1 MTSLQ
6 LIKSDKMQPTI
17 GDGLPIDISRLI
29 ETRLLLQANSGAGKS
44 WALRRI
50 LEQTHGTVQHLVIDP
65 EGEFASLREKFD
77 YVLAARSGG
86 DTAADPRT
94 AKLLAERLLEL
105 GVSAILDIYELKPHE
120 RVRFVRLFIDALVD
134 APKALWHPVL
144 VVIDEAHVYCPEK
157 GEAESADAVKGLCTR
172 GRKRGFCALL
182 ATQRLSKLHK
192 DAAAEC
198 NNKLIGRSAL
208 DIDMK
213 RAADELGIS
222 DRDTR
227 LKIRDLP
234 DGAFFAFGPALCR
247 EVRTVKVGPVQTSH
261 PKAGAHLAAVVPP
274 PTEKVK
280 LVLSKLADLPAEAEA
295 REKTVEDLKRD
306 NANLRRKLTEAEK
319 GIPAPNPEAIE
330 AAYQRGRREGMQ
342 TILKELE
349 PESELNRLA
358 GVADSL
364 QLGITQIRTRR
375 TFLETQV
382 ESVPVKYPKQAERMY
397 PPSPSKPAPQPRREP
412 TVKAHSNGHSQRLPI
427 GEQKTLTALIQYPEG
442 LRREQL
448 TVLTGYKRSSRDAY
462 IARLKEKGLCES
474 QADKV
479 LATSE
484 GLEALPDAEPLP
496 SGAELQEYWL
506 GRLPQ
511 GEKAVLECLID
522 AYPKPVARTVLDEVT
537 GYKRSSRDAYL
548 ARLAAKELVSDAGR
562 GEVKASDDLFE

>member
-1 MTSLQ
+1 M
-6 LIKSDKMQPTI
+6 KPTI
-17 GDGLPIDISRLI
+17 GEDLTIDVSRLI

-144 VVIDEAHVYCPEK
+144 VVIDEAHCYCPEK

-222 DRDTR
+222 DRETR

-234 DGAFFAFGPALCR
+234 DGTFFAFGPALCR

-280 LVLSKLADLPAEAEA
+280 SVLSKLADLPAEAEA
-295 REKTVEDLKRD
+295 REKTVDDLKRD
-306 NANLRRKLTEAEK
+306 NANLRRELTKAEK
-319 GIPAPNPEAIE
+319 GIPVADPAVVD
-330 AAYQRGRREGMQ
+330 AAFERGRRAGMQ
-342 TILKELE
+342 KILSELE
-349 PESELNRLA
+349 PESELNRLE

-364 QLGITQIRTRR
+364 QRSLAQIHTRR
-375 TFLETQV
+375 KFLETQV
-382 ESVPVKYPKQAERMY
+382 ESLPAKYPKQPERIY
-397 PPSPSKPAPQPRREP
+397 PPSPSKPTPQPRKEA
-412 TVKAHSNGHSQRLPI
+412 TVKAHTNGHQRLPI

-462 IARLKEKGLCES
+462 IARLKEKGFCEG
-474 QADKV
+474 QGDKV
-479 LATSE
+479 LATDD
-484 GLEALPDAEPLP
+484 GILALPDAEALP
-496 SGAELQEYWL
+496 TGADLQDYWL
-506 GRLPQ
+506 GRLPL
-511 GEKAVLECLID
+511 GEKAVLECLIE
-522 AYPKPVARTVLDEVT
+522 AYPKPVARTILDEIT

-548 ARLAAKELVSDAGR
+548 ARLSAKELVSDSGR

>member
-1 MTSLQ
+1 M
-6 LIKSDKMQPTI
+6 PTI
-17 GDGLPIDISRLI
+17 GDGLSIDISRLI

-234 DGAFFAFGPALCR
+234 DGTFFAFGPALCR

-280 LVLSKLADLPAEAEA
+280 SVLSKLADLPAEAEA
-295 REKTVEDLKRD
+295 REKTVDDLKRD

-319 GIPAPNPEAIE
+319 AIPIPDQIE
-330 AAYQRGRREGMQ
+330 VDAAFGRGRKEGMQ
-342 TILKELE
+342 TVMNLLEREADVIELHE
-349 PESELNRLA
+349 
-358 GVADSL
+358 
-364 QLGITQIRTRR
+364 QIKKLDTAFNAIRSRR
-375 TFLETQV
+375 TFIETQV
-382 ESVPVKYPKQAERMY
+382 ESSLKSTPQRGLTKPLPREAGTVAGRKEVKYR
-397 PPSPSKPAPQPRREP
+397 PPTAS
-412 TVKAHSNGHSQRLPI
+412 TNGHDKLPT
-427 GEQKTLTALIQYPEG
+427 GEQKTLTALIQYPDG

-448 TVLTGYKRSSRDAY
+448 TVLTTFARSTRDRY
-462 IARLKEKGLCES
+462 LQYLKAKGLVDS
-474 QADKV
+474 VGDRIV
-479 LATSE
+479 ATDA
-484 GLEALPDAEPLP
+484 GREALPNAEPLP
-496 SGAELQEYWL
+496 TGKQLREYWL
-506 GRLPQ
+506 DRLPE
-511 GEKAVLECLID
+511 GERNILAVLIGSWPKAVSREELSE
-522 AYPKPVARTVLDEVT
+522 RT
-537 GYKRSSRDAYL
+537 GYARSTRDRYL
-548 ARLAAKELVSDAGR
+548 QYMTNKEIVDAGK